1 MASGF
6 KSLHPL
12 TEEMLRNLGVKSS
25 QVTQGYGN
33 AAASAGYHAPVGEY
47 HGRKFSHCFD
57 LTSDLATTAFMH
69 RLWEAGVV
77 AFARNHGENGWS
89 GSPHIHAIHIG
100 INADDGKPHLL
111 NGPRLQIVDF
121 LKSPPRNGLVGH
133 WPLTGIVPDHKV
145 QAELRKQYAEWLPDY
160 PTRVLAP
167 GGQQINC
174 YAWMDGETVTCEV
187 DAFSNW
193 WGSKVPEDVPG
204 ETFDG
209 RFRRAPI
216 RQLAA
221 AVGVK
226 VQSFKWGPGKLWAE
240 VQLSY

>member
-25 QVTQGYGN
+25 QVTQGYGY
-33 AAASAGYHAPVGEY
+33 ARASAGYHAPVGEY
-47 HGRKFSHCFD
+47 QGRKFSHCFD
-57 LTSDLATTAFMH
+57 LTSDLADTRFMN

-77 AFARNHGENGWS
+77 AFARNHATNGWK
-89 GSPHIHAIHIG
+89 GSSHIHAIHLG
-100 INADDGKPHLL
+100 LTADDGKAHLL
-111 NGPRLQIVDF
+111 DGPRAQIIDY
-121 LKSPPRNGLVGH
+121 LKSPPRNGLVFH
-133 WPLTGIVPDHKV
+133 DQLTGIVPKPIV
-145 QAELRKQYAEWLPDY
+145 QAELRKQYSEWLPDY